1 MGWPLGFQGYDI
13 RFLIIKDW
21 DNGWTTM
28 RNMGY
33 QSVDMVSFKGYGYEN
48 SPLASMP
55 AKQIAE
61 KLDAAGMQRENC
73 QFYYSELHNDLDAKL
88 EFSHTL
94 GIKYIISA
102 PSPDHMQT
110 IDDWK
115 WQADQLNSLAE
126 RIIKAGFKLGYHNHE
141 IEFMD
146 IAGVT
151 PYDVLVERC
160 EPSLVGFQ
168 IDVGNLTFGGKDAIH
183 YLNKYPDRY
192 FSMHAK
198 DYLPGKTSV
207 PVGKGILDWPKIFTI
222 VKEKTKIRTYYAEVA
237 AYAIGSL
244 HGIAAT
250 AWPGDSIDELRES
263 AEYLK
268 KLNV

>member
-1 MGWPLGFQGYDI
+1 MVLGDHPTILAIFGSGTSPSII
-13 RFLIIKDW
+13 RLIPVCLRSWVRTASGSACNARTASSTIP
-21 DNGWTTM
+21 NFTMTSTTKM
-28 RNMGY
+28 A
-33 QSVDMVSFKGYGYEN
+33 
-48 SPLASMP
+48 L
-55 AKQIAE
+55 
-61 KLDAAGMQRENC
+61 
-73 QFYYSELHNDLDAKL
+73 
-88 EFSHTL
+88 SHTL
-94 GIKYIISA
+94 GIKYVICA
-102 PSPDHMQT
+102 PLPDHMKT

-115 WQADQLNSLAE
+115 WQADQLNSLGE
-126 RIIKAGFKLGYHNHE
+126 RVKKAGFQLGYHNHE
-141 IEFMD
+141 VEFVD
-146 IAGVT
+146 IGGVT
-151 PYDVLVERC
+151 PYDVLVDRC
-160 EPSLVGFQ
+160 DPSLVGFQ

-198 DYLPGKTSV
+198 DYRPGKTSV

-244 HGIAAT
+244 HGIPAT

-268 KLNV
+268 SLNV